1 MLTMSLPLA
10 ALALLACGC
19 SASVITGGTSGDPDG
34 GGRDDAGQ
42 VPATDAGGEALAP
55 CTRVAHIGDSLTYY
69 TQDALPAAYAAIGAD
84 AEVDAHGGRA
94 VLKKRDDDPITGKQA
109 AERLVA
115 DGFDGCWVVALGT
128 NDTVYVAIGASFT
141 RAQSI
146 DEMMAAIDPAA
157 AARIMWVN
165 TFTTTTTGNYVN
177 ANMMLWNGELVA
189 AQARWPNL
197 LIFDWATVAATGVAP
212 FSDGVHHTP
221 EGYAARNAAIVDAL
235 AAYFPPA
242 TAARR

>member
-1 MLTMSLPLA
+1 MSLPFA
-10 ALALLACGC
+10 AFAVLACGC

-34 GGRDDAGQ
+34 AGRVDAGEAPPADAGQ
-42 VPATDAGGEALAP
+42 EVLAP
-55 CTRVAHIGDSLTYY
+55 CSRVAHIGDSLTYY
-69 TQDALPAAYAAIGAD
+69 TQDALPAAYATIGAD
-84 AEVDAHGGRA
+84 AVVDAHGGRA
-94 VLKKRDDDPITGKQA
+94 VLEKRDDDPITGKQA

-115 DGFDGCWVVALGT
+115 DGFAGCWVIALGT

-177 ANMMLWNGELVA
+177 GNMMLWNDELVA

-197 LIFDWATVAATGVAP
+197 LIFDWAMVAATGVAP
-212 FSDGVHHTP
+212 FSDGVHHSA
-221 EGYAARNAAIVDAL
+221 EGYAARNAAIVEAL
-235 AAYFPPA
+235 AGYFPPA
-242 TAARR
+242 TAAGR